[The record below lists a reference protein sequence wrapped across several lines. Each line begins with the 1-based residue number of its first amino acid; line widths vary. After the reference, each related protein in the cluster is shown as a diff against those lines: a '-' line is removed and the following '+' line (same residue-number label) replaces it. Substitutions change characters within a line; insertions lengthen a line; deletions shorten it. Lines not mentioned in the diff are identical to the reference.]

1 MSGSIVADGLREQ
14 ADGRVIT
21 WTLDAPARKHAVNP
35 AALEY
40 IRTTCAGLR
49 GHTVVLRAAGSEAF
63 CAGFDLTALANAEPP
78 KPDATDD
85 DLIDAP
91 LIAATEAM
99 RRADAT
105 FVAAVNG
112 YAIGAVVELVC
123 ACDLRIASEAA
134 WFQVPAARLGV
145 VYHADGLARIRAVF
159 GEAGAAALLL
169 LGRRLPAAQAHA
181 TGALLDVV
189 PAARLDDA
197 VAEIV
202 AALGRG
208 APQSIAGNRTLLR
221 ALSDAA
227 LSPAAR
233 DAHADARR
241 RAYGSADHR
250 EARAAVAEGRRPKF
264 TGE

>member
-1 MSGSIVADGLREQ
+1 MSGTLVADGLREQ

-21 WTLDAPARKHAVNP
+21 WTLDAPARKNAINP
-35 AALEY
+35 AALEH
-40 IRTTCAGLR
+40 IRTRCDALR
-49 GHTVVLRAAGSEAF
+49 GQTVVLAAAGADAF
-63 CAGFDLTALANAEPP
+63 CAGFDLTALAEAGPP

-91 LIAATEAM
+91 LIAATDAM

-105 FVAAVNG
+105 FVAAVSG
-112 YAIGAVVELVC
+112 YAIGAGVELVC

-134 WFQVPAARLGV
+134 WFQIPAARLGV

-169 LGRRLPAAQAHA
+169 LGRRLSAAQART

-189 PAARLDDA
+189 PATSFDDT
-197 VAEIV
+197 VADVV
-202 AALGRG
+202 AALGKG

-227 LSPAAR
+227 LSPAVR
-233 DAHADARR
+233 QAHADARR

-250 EARAAVAEGRRPKF
+250 EARTAVAEGRRPKF

>member
-1 MSGSIVADGLREQ
+1 MSRSVVADGLRAQ
-14 ADGRVIT
+14 AEGRVIT
-21 WTLDAPARKHAVNP
+21 WTLDAPARKNAVTP

-40 IRTTCAGLR
+40 IRSSCEDLR
-49 GHTVVLRAAGSEAF
+49 DHTVVLRAAGAEAF
-63 CAGFDLTALANAEPP
+63 CAGFDLTALAKAGPP
-78 KPDATDD
+78 TADATDD
-85 DLIDAP
+85 DLPDAP

-105 FVAAVNG
+105 FVAAVSG
-112 YAIGAVVELVC
+112 YAIGAGVELVC
-123 ACDLRIASEAA
+123 ACDLRIATESV

-169 LGRRLPAAQAHA
+169 LGRRLPASQARSA
-181 TGALLDVV
+181 GALLDVV
-189 PAARLDDA
+189 PADAFDDA
-197 VAEIV
+197 VAEVV
-202 AALGRG
+202 AALGKG

-227 LSPAAR
+227 LSR
-233 DAHADARR
+233 QVREAHADARR

-250 EARAAVAEGRRPKF
+250 EARTAVAQGRRPKF
-264 TGE
+264 TGG